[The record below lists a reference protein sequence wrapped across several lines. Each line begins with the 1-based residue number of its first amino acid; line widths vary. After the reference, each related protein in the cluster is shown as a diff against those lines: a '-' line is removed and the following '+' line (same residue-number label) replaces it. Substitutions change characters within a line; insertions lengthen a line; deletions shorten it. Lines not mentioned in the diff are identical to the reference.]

1 MTFCEHSGLRYFQF
15 DLFPSD
21 EIVHGIFTR
30 HGGVSSQPWQT
41 LNLGGTVGDSRDNVI
56 ENRRRIF
63 EAVERPVESI
73 FDVWQVHS
81 SDVVVTERPRP
92 LDEPH
97 TKADAIITNRTDIT
111 LFMRFADCVPIL
123 LYDPR
128 QRAVGIVHA
137 GWQGTIKK
145 IAAKTVAAM
154 QKAFGSRPEDILAG
168 IGPSIGPDHY
178 EVQDDV
184 VQPALAAFNGLAAE
198 VLVNRRKRTFL
209 DLWTANRLTL
219 EACGVKSIQVAEIC
233 TACNTHDWYSHRG
246 EAGKTGRFG
255 TLIGL
260 RDGGLHDDR

>member
-1 MTFCEHSGLRYFQF
+1 MTFCEHGGLRYFQF
-15 DLFPSD
+15 DHFPSSD
-21 EIVHGIFTR
+21 VVHGVFTR
-30 HGGVSSQPWQT
+30 HGGVSPQPWES
-41 LNLGGTVGDSRDNVI
+41 LNLGGTVGDARDHVI

-63 EAVERPVESI
+63 EAARRPVETI

-81 SDVVVTERPRP
+81 KDVVVTERPRP

-97 TKADAIITNRTDIT
+97 RKADAILTNRTDVT

-137 GWQGTIKK
+137 GWQGTVKK
-145 IAAKTVAAM
+145 IAAEAVQAM
-154 QKAFGSRPEDILAG
+154 RQAYGSRPEDILAG

-178 EVQDDV
+178 EIQADV
-184 VQPALAAFNGLAAE
+184 ERPALAAFDGRAGE
-198 VLVNRRKRTFL
+198 VLFHWRERTFL

-233 TACNTHDWYSHRG
+233 TACGVDDWFSHRG
-246 EAGKTGRFG
+246 ESGRTGRFG
-255 TLIGL
+255 VLLGL
-260 RDGGLHDDR
+260 RDRRVSQ